1 MSVLQQ
7 HGPACQ
13 RLSQR
18 SVSVQTLQQ
27 QQDREEAE
35 QLSLTAITF
44 ISSSQEALQE
54 SLQQQKQVE
63 PLSLSLI
70 LSEEKGHF
78 SPGVKM
84 N

>member
-7 HGPACQ
+7 PGPACQ

-44 ISSSQEALQE
+44 ISSSQEALQ
-54 SLQQQKQVE
+54 QQKQVE
-63 PLSLSLI
+63 PLFLSPSLSHPL
-70 LSEEKGHF
+70 
-78 SPGVKM
+78 
-84 N
+84 

>member
-7 HGPACQ
+7 PGPACQ

-18 SVSVQTLQQ
+18 SVSVQTLQ

-44 ISSSQEALQE
+44 ISSSQEALQ
-54 SLQQQKQVE
+54 QQKQVE
-63 PLSLSLI
+63 PLSLSLSLI

>member
-1 MSVLQQ
+1 MMSVLQQ
-7 HGPACQ
+7 PGPACQ

-18 SVSVQTLQQ
+18 SVSVQTLQ

-44 ISSSQEALQE
+44 ISSSQEALQ
-54 SLQQQKQVE
+54 QQKQVE
-63 PLSLSLI
+63 PLSLSLSLI